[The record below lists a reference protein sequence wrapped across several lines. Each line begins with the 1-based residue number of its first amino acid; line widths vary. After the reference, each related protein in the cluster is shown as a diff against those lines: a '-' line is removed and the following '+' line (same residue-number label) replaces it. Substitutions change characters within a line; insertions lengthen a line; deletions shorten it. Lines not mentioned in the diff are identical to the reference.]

1 MQPLIAERAA
11 VSFNEGITLEALE
24 AADAAAL
31 DLLEFGVVRMD
42 QAGVV
47 VDYNAFESQ
56 IAGLS
61 SAKVIGRHFFTAVAP
76 CTNNFMVAE
85 RFETEAELDDVID
98 YVFTLRMRPTKVRL
112 RLLKAPTH
120 SHMYLLVERK

>member
-1 MQPLIAERAA
+1 MQPLIAERASL
-11 VSFNEGITLEALE
+11 SFAQPNTLEALE
-24 AADAAAL
+24 ATDGPAL
-31 DLLEFGVVRMD
+31 DLLDFGVVRMD

-61 SAKVIGRHFFTAVAP
+61 PAKVIGRHFFSAVAP

-85 RFETEAELDDVID
+85 RFETEAELDAVID
-98 YVFTLRMRPTKVRL
+98 YVFTLKMRPTKVRL
-112 RLLKAPTH
+112 RLLKSPTYR
-120 SHMYLLVERK
+120 HMYLLVDRR